1 MLKDHLEQLVRA
13 GYLKEF
19 VVDLRNQEARQ
30 GTRPQKNPFPPPLGV
45 MKVIRTTSTGT
56 LATRRRGVLA
66 VVSME
71 SCPNE
76 QPSEKKLKHIREPIA
91 FNDNDLEGTI
101 QSYDGAL
108 VITAW
113 INGL

>member
-1 MLKDHLEQLVRA
+1 
-13 GYLKEF
+13 
-19 VVDLRNQEARQ
+19 
-30 GTRPQKNPFPPPLGV
+30 

-56 LATRRRGVLA
+56 LAIGRKGVLA
-66 VVSME
+66 VVPME
-71 SCPNE
+71 NCSDE

-101 QSYDGAL
+101 QSYDDAL